1 MTTAVWRA
9 GVVAAD
15 RLIDEWQEAC
25 KVFRLKGGAVL
36 TGAGGYDD
44 LVEIARWLD
53 AGGREEDKPDLS
65 KDQDNERTDFILA
78 KPDGSAYWLTRFLR
92 QVRINEPYAAVGSGK
107 QYALAAFAMGARPKR
122 AIEIA
127 RQFDP
132 QTGKGIDVI
141 RVKK

>member
-9 GVVAAD
+9 GVIAAD
-15 RLIDEWQEAC
+15 RLMDSWMEAC
-25 KVFRLKGGAVL
+25 KLFRLKSGSVL
-36 TGAGGYDD
+36 TGAGNYDD
-44 LVEIARWLD
+44 IVEVAAWLD
-53 AGGREEDKPDLS
+53 AGAKEDTKPALS
-65 KDQDNERTDFILA
+65 TGDEGTDFLLA
-78 KPDGSAYWLTRFLR
+78 KPDGTAYWLSCPFLR
-92 QVRINEPYAAVGSGK
+92 PVRILEPYAAVGSGK